1 MFDLFV
7 SLVLAHKMDVEDK
20 PGGQGTECGS
30 EGEEEEEEI
39 TYLGIAE
46 RWFES
51 SVHGSIHVRG
61 TTPLF

>member
-1 MFDLFV
+1 VFDLSISMAFGR
-7 SLVLAHKMDVEDK
+7 D
-20 PGGQGTECGS
+20 
-30 EGEEEEEEI
+30 EG
-39 TYLGIAE
+39 TYLGMVE